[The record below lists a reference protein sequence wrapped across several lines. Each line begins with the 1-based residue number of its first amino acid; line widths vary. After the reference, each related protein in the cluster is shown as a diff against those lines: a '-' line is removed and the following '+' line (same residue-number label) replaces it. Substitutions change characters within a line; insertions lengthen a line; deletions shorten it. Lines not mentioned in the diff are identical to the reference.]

1 MGAAASI
8 PDELTQEEA
17 IKLAGDKWD
26 EKLLALWPAGAD
38 KITKDQLLA
47 IIKDVPIF
55 AKKSVDEKGNWD
67 ETAVNGQTK
76 SIEEVI
82 ASTPDAVAPEGSL
95 AKPAAAKV
103 ETATRDKHDM
113 ALRRAQKL
121 AEQNNMTV
129 EEVMAMQTQSSGG
142 AASGGEP
149 GEKTPA
155 PKPPRAPGTK
165 SKSRQQSEEL
175 RELMRAQRA
184 AAKAEGR
191 PMSRGAPEEVQLF
204 VRPASRG
211 GDGSAPAAETQVF
224 VCDGK
229 DEEPQV
235 LVVGPETA

>member
-38 KITKDQLLA
+38 KVTKDQLIT

-55 AKKSVDEKGNWD
+55 AAKPDEAGNWD
-67 ETAVNGQTK
+67 ETAVSGQTK
-76 SIEEVI
+76 SIEEVL
-82 ASTPDAVAPEGSL
+82 SSPDAVAPDAS
-95 AKPAAAKV
+95 AKPAATKV
-103 ETATRDKHDM
+103 VTATRDKHDM

-129 EEVMAMQTQSSGG
+129 EEVMAMQQKASGG
-142 AASGGEP
+142 AAESANSEP

-155 PKPPRAPGTK
+155 PKPPRAPGAK
-165 SKSRQQSEEL
+165 SKGRQQSEEL

-184 AAKAEGR
+184 AAKSEGR
-191 PMSRGAPEEVQLF
+191 PPSRSVEDVQLF

-211 GDGSAPAAETQVF
+211 GASDAPAETQVF
-224 VCDGK
+224 VCDGS
-229 DEEPQV
+229 DAEPQV
-235 LVVGPETA
+235 LVVGPESDA